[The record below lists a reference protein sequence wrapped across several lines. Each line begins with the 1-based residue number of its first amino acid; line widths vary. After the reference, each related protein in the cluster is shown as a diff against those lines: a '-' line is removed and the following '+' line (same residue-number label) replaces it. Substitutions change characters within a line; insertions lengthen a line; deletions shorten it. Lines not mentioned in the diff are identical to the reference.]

1 MAELKF
7 DDLDKVF
14 KGTTTKRYTVLV
26 EAIAKGNPLSMQ
38 DGTNKKLTYA
48 DKTIEKL
55 FKSGNIEKLKTDYG
69 NKLPLFKSGSTD
81 IKLNQIFKS
90 SDFGGGSGSGGGAE
104 ETARNESSQCLY
116 AALAWYVYG
125 KQIPENQKITKADF
139 TKAYAKC
146 STTETLES
154 MIDLPEDWHKS
165 SIWGANKLYTLY
177 KGKTYTFH
185 RGSNY
190 VDKIENTFKR
200 INKVEGAFGN
210 LNKWSPA
217 DIYMI
222 TEKGKTAIDNDIS
235 KATNLGDLNK
245 RMIKHYKS
253 GDVVG
258 VSLKKIGTSA
268 VKFSENNIEPNK
280 VDVTYQ
286 STQVVAE
293 SKKSLFESMDI
304 YLVHSKGKIQ
314 FRSFGGTVL
323 SGWQGE
329 GKGATANQGKISLGP
344 LNFILKQNGVPT
356 LPIDSASKATS
367 PSNAYFKQFYDA
379 AKFIQAKGL
388 AKTQKAF
395 EADWKVADKPWRY
408 SKYLGILLA
417 ERIARLSVPKR
428 HKLMTDIYLYS
439 ASKSNFAGPY
449 AKIE

>member
-280 VDVTYQ
+280 ADVTYQ

-417 ERIARLSVPKR
+417 ERIARLSVSKR

>member
-14 KGTTTKRYTVLV
+14 KGTTTKRYTVLT

-55 FKSGNIEKLKTDYG
+55 FKAGNIDKLKSDYG
-69 NKLPLFKSGSTD
+69 NKIPLFKSGSTD

-90 SDFGGGSGSGGGAE
+90 PEFGGGSGSGGGAE
-104 ETARNESSQCLY
+104 ETARNESAQCLY

-125 KQIPENQKITKADF
+125 KKIPENKKVTKSDF

-154 MIDLPEDWHKS
+154 MLDLPEDWHQS
-165 SIWGANKLYTLY
+165 SIWGANELYGRY
-177 KGKTYTFH
+177 NGNTYTFH
-185 RGSNY
+185 RGSSY
-190 VDKIENTFKR
+190 VDKIESAFKR
-200 INKVEGAFGN
+200 INKVEKAFGN

-235 KATNLGDLNK
+235 KATTLGDLNN
-245 RMIKHYKS
+245 RMIKYYKT

-258 VSLKKIGTSA
+258 VSLKKIGTST

-280 VDVTYQ
+280 IDVTYQ

-304 YLVHSKGKIQ
+304 YLVHNKGKIQ

-329 GKGATANQGKISLGP
+329 GKGTTANQGKISLGP
-344 LNFILKQNGVPT
+344 LNFILKQNGVKP
-356 LPIDSASKATS
+356 LPEDSATKAST
-367 PSNAYFKQFYDA
+367 PSNTYFTEFYNA
-379 AKFIQAKGL
+379 AKFLNAKGL

-417 ERIARLSVPKR
+417 ERFARLSVPKR

>member
-1 MAELKF
+1 
-7 DDLDKVF
+7 
-14 KGTTTKRYTVLV
+14 
-26 EAIAKGNPLSMQ
+26 
-38 DGTNKKLTYA
+38 
-48 DKTIEKL
+48 
-55 FKSGNIEKLKTDYG
+55 
-69 NKLPLFKSGSTD
+69 
-81 IKLNQIFKS
+81 
-90 SDFGGGSGSGGGAE
+90 
-104 ETARNESSQCLY
+104 
-116 AALAWYVYG
+116 
-125 KQIPENQKITKADF
+125 
-139 TKAYAKC
+139 
-146 STTETLES
+146 
-154 MIDLPEDWHKS
+154 
-165 SIWGANKLYTLY
+165 
-177 KGKTYTFH
+177 
-185 RGSNY
+185 
-190 VDKIENTFKR
+190 
-200 INKVEGAFGN
+200 
-210 LNKWSPA
+210 
-217 DIYMI
+217 MI

-280 VDVTYQ
+280 ADVTYQ

>member
-1 MAELKF
+1 MAELTF
-7 DDLDKVF
+7 ADLEKVF
-14 KGTTTKRYTVLV
+14 KGTTTKRYTVLT
-26 EAIAKGNPLSMQ
+26 EAIDNEKPLSMQ
-38 DGTNKKLTYA
+38 DGTNKKLKYIDSNVA
-48 DKTIEKL
+48 KL
-55 FKSGNIEKLKTDYG
+55 FKSGDIKTLKSEFG
-69 NKLPLFKSGSTD
+69 NKLPLFVSGTTP

-125 KQIPENQKITKADF
+125 KAIPENQKITKGDF

-146 STTETLES
+146 ETTETLDS
-154 MIDLPEDWHKS
+154 MLDLPQDWHKS
-165 SIWGANKLYTLY
+165 SIWGANKLYSLY
-177 KGKTYTFH
+177 KGKKYTFH
-185 RGSNY
+185 RGSSY
-190 VDKIENTFKR
+190 VEKIEDAFKR

-222 TEKGKTAIDNDIS
+222 TEKGKTAITNEIA
-235 KATNLGDLNK
+235 KATTLGDLNK
-245 RMIKHYKS
+245 RMLKHYKA

-258 VSLKKIGTSA
+258 VSLKKIGTKT
-268 VKFSENNIEPNK
+268 VKFSENNVEPNK
-280 VDVTYQ
+280 IDVTYQ
-286 STQVVAE
+286 GTTIVAE

-304 YLVHSKGKIQ
+304 YLIHNKGKIQ
-314 FRSFGGTVL
+314 FRSFGGTSL
-323 SGWQGE
+323 TGWQGE

-344 LNFILKQNGVPT
+344 LNFILKQNGVKQ
-356 LPIDSASKATS
+356 LPIDSATKAVT
-367 PSNAYFKQFYDA
+367 PNAQYFKAFYDA
-379 AKFIQAKGL
+379 AKFINAKGL

-395 EADWKVADKPWRY
+395 EADWKAADKPWRY
-408 SKYLGILLA
+408 SKYLGVLLA
-417 ERIARLSVPKR
+417 ERIARLSVQNK

>member
-417 ERIARLSVPKR
+417 ERIARLSVSKR